1 MNSTT
6 KKHKLYLAAFEDQ
19 IKIFGKS

>member
-1 MNSTT
+1 MNLTT

-19 IKIFGKS
+19 IKVFGKS